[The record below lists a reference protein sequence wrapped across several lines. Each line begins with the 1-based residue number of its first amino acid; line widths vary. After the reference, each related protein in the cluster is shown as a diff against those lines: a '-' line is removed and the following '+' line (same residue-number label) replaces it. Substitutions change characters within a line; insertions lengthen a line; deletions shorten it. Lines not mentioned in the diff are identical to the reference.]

1 MPMIGV
7 VTGRDAVSVAA
18 LPEGATMAVY
28 SVDSDAVL
36 TATAAVRGTIERL
49 QAESAAMQTHLT
61 QLQSSWTGAAATAF
75 QVVAEEWRATQRQ
88 VEDTLASINQA
99 LAAAGRQYAE
109 VEAMNTSLF
118 H

>member
-1 MPMIGV
+1 
-7 VTGRDAVSVAA
+7 
-18 LPEGATMAVY
+18 MAMY

-36 TATAAVRGTIERL
+36 TTTAAVRGTIDRL
-49 QAESAAMQTHLT
+49 QAESAAMQAQLA
-61 QLQSSWTGAAATAF
+61 QLQSSWTGAAAVAF
-75 QVVAEEWRATQRQ
+75 HAVADEWRATQRQ
-88 VEDTLASINQA
+88 VESSLASINEA